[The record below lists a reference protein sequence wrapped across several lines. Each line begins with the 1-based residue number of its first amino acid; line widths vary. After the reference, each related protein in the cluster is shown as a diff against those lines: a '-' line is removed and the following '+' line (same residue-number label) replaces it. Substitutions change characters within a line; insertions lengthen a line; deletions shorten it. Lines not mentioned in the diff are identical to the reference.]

1 MNFPQCPKFSR
12 PPCRSYEALADS
24 ATVCYSQ
31 ILHLGRCKITMT
43 ACSIE
48 CYMLLLSKFD
58 SVWLWLGLWIEP
70 MDLSDESCCLMDG
83 LDGVVGVV
91 PMWLMREHKMSE
103 CGFMDGFR
111 IMQKPRCHAHQIAQ

>member
-91 PMWLMREHKMSE
+91 PMWLHGWLPDNAETTV
-103 CGFMDGFR
+103 
-111 IMQKPRCHAHQIAQ
+111 PRTPDSAVKINKI